1 MNRSQYSHRLSR
13 VMLDAIHH
21 VNIGKCA
28 RPDNLRSRRQTTV
41 FAYSEIKALENKFD
55 RLLDKYEI
63 EGIPISRSNF
73 SDAADELVCLPFLK
87 LKLTP
92 MHFNIF

>member
-28 RPDNLRSRRQTTV
+28 RPDDLRSRRQTTV

-55 RLLDKYEI
+55 RLLDKLVLSLDAFIASKERI
-63 EGIPISRSNF
+63 FLWISF
-73 SDAADELVCLPFLK
+73 
-87 LKLTP
+87 
-92 MHFNIF
+92 

>member
-1 MNRSQYSHRLSR
+1 MNRSKYSHRLSR

-28 RPDNLRSRRQTTV
+28 RTDDPRSRRQTKV

-63 EGIPISRSNF
+63 EGPPISRSNF
-73 SDAADELVCLPFLK
+73 SDAADELVCTVLK
-87 LKLTP
+87 IEVSSHAL
-92 MHFNIF
+92 